1 MLLIKKNYERFIAQS
16 AGEKNKIDEYLA
28 DLQGRRW
35 LSRALSSSSSASLV
49 ARLTKI
55 ERIHFARFQ
64 LTQRIARSIGGPLF
78 RSVISHN
85 T

>member
-1 MLLIKKNYERFIAQS
+1 VLLIKKITKDLLLS
-16 AGEKNKIDEYLA
+16 LPVKKNKIDEYLA